1 MRKLTVSALLL
12 AILGASSAL
21 ILARQPEDIIEDILQ
36 CATIWRQEITK
47 ADNEW
52 NPNYGTQNST
62 TWDRWRS
69 EMQQANDNYAAC
81 ITSAASANAVTAR
94 FTFAQ
99 GASLPSSVIYRFDN
113 GFPAGEQVYLTV
125 WNGDGANVSFDNA
138 TIQLNG
144 VTVVAAAELA
154 AATDLEKP
162 VTLLPGQNE
171 LRFDADPAQL
181 GNLVAVLD
189 THRFSPPN

>member
-12 AILGASSAL
+12 AILGGSTAL
-21 ILARQPEDIIEDILQ
+21 ILARQPEDIIEDILA
-36 CATIWRQEITK
+36 CSRIWVQQITE
-47 ADNEW
+47 ADNTF
-52 NPNYGTQNST
+52 NGNYGTAPN
-62 TWDRWRS
+62 WDVWRN
-69 EMQQANDNYAAC
+69 EMQQANDNYVAC
-81 ITSAASANAVTAR
+81 ITSAASANAVTTR